1 MPGLQDPQASGPVGS
16 ERWTPVVTAVLG
28 RIVHTISWHWLL
40 LFNTAIGIFA
50 LLPILAPI
58 LMVTGHARWGRFI
71 YAFLGLSCHQL
82 PERSFFLFG
91 PRLAYALNQLEFLV
105 GPSVPLRYI
114 GDAATG
120 FKMAVCERDVAI
132 YGSILLGG
140 LLYGVARST
149 LARRGRRVP
158 KLPVKIYLI
167 FLLPM
172 LVDGITQLMGL
183 RESVWQLRLV
193 TGMLVGLATVWLAY
207 PHIDDAMR
215 DTLRSMPAERASP
228 AESTP

>member
-50 LLPILAPI
+50 FLPILAPI

-91 PRLAYALNQLEFLV
+91 PRLAYALNQLEHLL

-114 GDAATG
+114 GDTATG
-120 FKMAVCERDVAI
+120 FKMAVCERDIAI
-132 YGSILLGG
+132 YLAMFLAGMVFALVRHRLQPLSWKGFVVLCVPMAVDGLGQLFGFWESTPWSRVVTGSLF
-140 LLYGVARST
+140 GVAW
-149 LARRGRRVP
+149 
-158 KLPVKIYLI
+158 I
-167 FLLPM
+167 
-172 LVDGITQLMGL
+172 
-183 RESVWQLRLV
+183 
-193 TGMLVGLATVWLAY
+193 WLAY
-207 PHIDDAMR
+207 PHVETAMR
-215 DTLRSMPAERASP
+215 LVPQAL
-228 AESTP
+228 ESGNPQG